1 MGQLLSACCPDRNS
15 PKSFVH
21 VVPLKIDDYESE
33 ERKSSVVLK
42 MYRELAIGQASEEK
56 LDDDNYME
64 LIDEEDGYSSEF
76 LLLNDEG
83 IEDGSVLNAADS
95 DSSIENNER
104 DTSNN
109 ISTDNEEIYLEVVGR
124 AIRIEPNLPE
134 DAKKM
139 SENDETVE
147 VVEKTISS

>member
-1 MGQLLSACCPDRNS
+1 MISWQKREINLSS
-15 PKSFVH
+15 PLPFNC
-21 VVPLKIDDYESE
+21 L
-33 ERKSSVVLK
+33 
-42 MYRELAIGQASEEK
+42 EEK

-109 ISTDNEEIYLEVVGR
+109 ISTGNEEIYLEVVGR

-139 SENDETVE
+139 SENDKTAE

>member
-1 MGQLLSACCPDRNS
+1 M
-15 PKSFVH
+15 
-21 VVPLKIDDYESE
+21 VPLKIDDCESE
-33 ERKSSVVLK
+33 ERKRSVVLK
-42 MYRELAIGQASEEK
+42 MYRELAAGKASEEK

-109 ISTDNEEIYLEVVGR
+109 ISTGNEEIYLEVVGR

-139 SENDETVE
+139 SENDKTAE